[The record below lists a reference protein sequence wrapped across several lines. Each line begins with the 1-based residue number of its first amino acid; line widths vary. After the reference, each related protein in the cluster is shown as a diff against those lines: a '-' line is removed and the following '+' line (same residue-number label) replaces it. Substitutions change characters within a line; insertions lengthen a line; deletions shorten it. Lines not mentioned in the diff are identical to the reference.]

1 MESDIVDDL
10 SDDLIRDV
18 FTYLSTNK
26 YPEASSSSR
35 KRVIRKK
42 ALKFFFSTS
51 GELMYKQKLKGKEP
65 TFLRYVQSP
74 EERRLILLA
83 CHVHPTSGHMGRT
96 RTLHRIKERVMWHGM
111 VKDCTEMIRT
121 CDICQRMNR
130 KLTCGVPELHPIPV
144 KSPWYMIG
152 IDFIGPISPPGEDGS
167 QYILTISDYFT
178 KWVEAIPTPDKT
190 ATTVANCLFKI
201 FMRMGLPRVM
211 LSDNGSE
218 FCNKLN
224 DKLAEILGVKRRLTT
239 PYHPQANGLDERY
252 NQTLQN
258 MLAKFVSTKQTVW
271 SSYLD
276 TCTFAY
282 NTSRHESSTYTPF
295 QLMFGRQAILPVDI
309 DLQKESGD
317 ELHHKYQMLNDPDIV
332 AVQHK
337 HQVILEDA
345 KKHILDAQKKQKQKY
360 DSKCAKPNCFQV
372 GELVMK
378 KNFRRKKMKGGKL
391 QDRFD
396 GPHRVVKKMPHGV
409 YELISKDGTLIRATG
424 GHLKMYH
431 SNMLQG
437 SISFDDKQASS
448 KVISDDPSTS
458 GVKPDDTSICSD
470 IECYDP
476 STPSDAKH
484 DGLPT
489 PSNIGCDDT
498 LTPSDAEHDRLPTP
512 SNIGCDDTLTP
523 SDAEHDRLPT
533 PSNIG
538 CDDTLTPSDAEHD
551 RLPTPSNIGCDDT
564 LTTSDVEH
572 DGLTTPSNTGCDD
585 TLTTS
590 DVERDGLTTP
600 SDVGC
605 DDDTH
610 TISHAKPDDQPTTS
624 DTEPKDL
631 LTLKD
636 AEPPVLLFCSCKTRC
651 ATKRCLCKLNHSF
664 CGHYCHPG
672 KSCCNMET
680 AKPQEVV
687 NLSASEDDAQND
699 SVWIKVGESVLHK
712 EDKVVL
718 SNNGWLTDNII
729 HAAQQLLKQ
738 SHPHISGLQN
748 PILQKTKTFDV
759 QRNLDF
765 VQCLNIKDNHWITV
779 SAASSIPDTINV
791 YDSLNGTLTEPL
803 KQIIAD
809 LMHSAGKQITV
820 QYVSVQYQKGSQDC
834 GLFAIAFACEIC
846 FGKDPSSVTFVQST
860 MRQHLIEGLEQGNIL
875 PFPSAVRRQRSQMV
889 RQEVFRIFCSCRM
902 PNDGRKMIQC
912 SKCREWYHLNCV
924 RVSRKF
930 LRHTVPWF
938 CGCK

>member
-1 MESDIVDDL
+1 MRIQLLGIWGEGHSLQKLEQCMACRKKRLLHEEEMEEEDCMGIENGGEGVGDGEDAGQQIKLLLHHVCSAAGLKLKKEMESDIVDDL

-42 ALKFFFSTS
+42 ALKFFISTS

-498 LTPSDAEHDRLPTP
+498 LTPSDAEHD
-512 SNIGCDDTLTP
+512 G
-523 SDAEHDRLPT
+523 LPT

-664 CGHYCHPG
+664 CGHYCHPAHSDVQYIFSTNNTDQHIAFIESLTLWDAPATILLAASIAMIVVIIKFARAVSCRRSEYEPITEGGDQYWKALTQLIPLAAFPMLFFLFVIPEFVYGFSAQLPTLSKGMELTAAVFISMWGMSSGTAVIAHITVVRLCTYRSRNANVKRQNG
-672 KSCCNMET
+672 KSST
-680 AKPQEVV
+680 RA
-687 NLSASEDDAQND
+687 SARRVDTYSPVK
-699 SVWIKVGESVLHK
+699 STTH
-712 EDKVVL
+712 
-718 SNNGWLTDNII
+718 
-729 HAAQQLLKQ
+729 
-738 SHPHISGLQN
+738 
-748 PILQKTKTFDV
+748 F
-759 QRNLDF
+759 
-765 VQCLNIKDNHWITV
+765 
-779 SAASSIPDTINV
+779 SA
-791 YDSLNGTLTEPL
+791 
-803 KQIIAD
+803 
-809 LMHSAGKQITV
+809 
-820 QYVSVQYQKGSQDC
+820 
-834 GLFAIAFACEIC
+834 
-846 FGKDPSSVTFVQST
+846 
-860 MRQHLIEGLEQGNIL
+860 
-875 PFPSAVRRQRSQMV
+875 
-889 RQEVFRIFCSCRM
+889 
-902 PNDGRKMIQC
+902 PND
-912 SKCREWYHLNCV
+912 
-924 RVSRKF
+924 
-930 LRHTVPWF
+930 T
-938 CGCK
+938 

>member
-42 ALKFFFSTS
+42 ALKFFISTS

-345 KKHILDAQKKQKQKY
+345 KKHILDAQKKQKQK
-360 DSKCAKPNCFQV
+360 
-372 GELVMK
+372 
-378 KNFRRKKMKGGKL
+378 
-391 QDRFD
+391 
-396 GPHRVVKKMPHGV
+396 VVKKMPHGV

-437 SISFDDKQASS
+437 SISCDDKQASS

-484 DGLPT
+484 DG
-489 PSNIGCDDT
+489 
-498 LTPSDAEHDRLPTP
+498 LPTP

-664 CGHYCHPG
+664 CGHYCHP
-672 KSCCNMET
+672 
-680 AKPQEVV
+680 
-687 NLSASEDDAQND
+687 
-699 SVWIKVGESVLHK
+699 
-712 EDKVVL
+712 
-718 SNNGWLTDNII
+718 
-729 HAAQQLLKQ
+729 
-738 SHPHISGLQN
+738 
-748 PILQKTKTFDV
+748 
-759 QRNLDF
+759 
-765 VQCLNIKDNHWITV
+765 
-779 SAASSIPDTINV
+779 
-791 YDSLNGTLTEPL
+791 
-803 KQIIAD
+803 D

-875 PFPSAVRRQRSQMV
+875 PFPSAVRRQSKLNLTHEDYSDGSAPPPPPPSDSINIQAAPPSPTVNAICPQLNGLPQCCADSFFADARVKLFGGLSDGLGKQARPQIDLFHAIAEELSNYFMNSFSS
-889 RQEVFRIFCSCRM
+889 EIANNFANNTSPPSIM
-902 PNDGRKMIQC
+902 PNSNPTVDNFNISSVIHQLLGSLINAIKQNGPRFNKTCIDSQAALVFTTNTQSIQAMI
-912 SKCREWYHLNCV
+912 KDLVLV
-924 RVSRKF
+924 RNITAAF
-930 LRHTVPWF
+930 HFIDQYTINAN
-938 CGCK
+938 

>member
-1 MESDIVDDL
+1 
-10 SDDLIRDV
+10 
-18 FTYLSTNK
+18 
-26 YPEASSSSR
+26 
-35 KRVIRKK
+35 
-42 ALKFFFSTS
+42 
-51 GELMYKQKLKGKEP
+51 
-65 TFLRYVQSP
+65 
-74 EERRLILLA
+74 
-83 CHVHPTSGHMGRT
+83 
-96 RTLHRIKERVMWHGM
+96 
-111 VKDCTEMIRT
+111 
-121 CDICQRMNR
+121 MNR

-167 QYILTISDYFT
+167 QYILIISDYFT

-437 SISFDDKQASS
+437 SISFDDKHLMTSKPPAKIGEVTYGTEHKCQEFTTDSSVQEKEMIYVTFIWTSEVQIYVSDATSIGIQTLLMERCAKLDLRNRLSKSSDESNLKPVDKIQFSGYVKKLTSFNFSCSLQADSVDLSLCIAKLTSLLSS
-448 KVISDDPSTS
+448 LEHLKGDTLDSTS
-458 GVKPDDTSICSD
+458 
-470 IECYDP
+470 E
-476 STPSDAKH
+476 
-484 DGLPT
+484 
-489 PSNIGCDDT
+489 
-498 LTPSDAEHDRLPTP
+498 
-512 SNIGCDDTLTP
+512 
-523 SDAEHDRLPT
+523 
-533 PSNIG
+533 
-538 CDDTLTPSDAEHD
+538 
-551 RLPTPSNIGCDDT
+551 
-564 LTTSDVEH
+564 
-572 DGLTTPSNTGCDD
+572 
-585 TLTTS
+585 
-590 DVERDGLTTP
+590 
-600 SDVGC
+600 
-605 DDDTH
+605 
-610 TISHAKPDDQPTTS
+610 
-624 DTEPKDL
+624 
-631 LTLKD
+631 
-636 AEPPVLLFCSCKTRC
+636 
-651 ATKRCLCKLNHSF
+651 
-664 CGHYCHPG
+664 
-672 KSCCNMET
+672 
-680 AKPQEVV
+680 
-687 NLSASEDDAQND
+687 
-699 SVWIKVGESVLHK
+699 
-712 EDKVVL
+712 L
-718 SNNGWLTDNII
+718 SNLIMSVDCEQGRAEFRGVMLTAVRQNVLTRFTTAGQ
-729 HAAQQLLKQ
+729 HTLMQ
-738 SHPHISGLQN
+738 SHPASRIGLMISSH
-748 PILQKTKTFDV
+748 P
-759 QRNLDF
+759 
-765 VQCLNIKDNHWITV
+765 
-779 SAASSIPDTINV
+779 A
-791 YDSLNGTLTEPL
+791 
-803 KQIIAD
+803 
-809 LMHSAGKQITV
+809 
-820 QYVSVQYQKGSQDC
+820 
-834 GLFAIAFACEIC
+834 
-846 FGKDPSSVTFVQST
+846 
-860 MRQHLIEGLEQGNIL
+860 
-875 PFPSAVRRQRSQMV
+875 
-889 RQEVFRIFCSCRM
+889 
-902 PNDGRKMIQC
+902 
-912 SKCREWYHLNCV
+912 
-924 RVSRKF
+924 
-930 LRHTVPWF
+930 
-938 CGCK
+938 

>member
-42 ALKFFFSTS
+42 ALKFFISTS

-437 SISFDDKQASS
+437 SVSFDDKQASS

-484 DGLPT
+484 DG
-489 PSNIGCDDT
+489 
-498 LTPSDAEHDRLPTP
+498 LPTP

-664 CGHYCHPG
+664 CGHYCHP
-672 KSCCNMET
+672 
-680 AKPQEVV
+680 
-687 NLSASEDDAQND
+687 
-699 SVWIKVGESVLHK
+699 
-712 EDKVVL
+712 
-718 SNNGWLTDNII
+718 
-729 HAAQQLLKQ
+729 
-738 SHPHISGLQN
+738 
-748 PILQKTKTFDV
+748 
-759 QRNLDF
+759 
-765 VQCLNIKDNHWITV
+765 
-779 SAASSIPDTINV
+779 
-791 YDSLNGTLTEPL
+791 
-803 KQIIAD
+803 D

-875 PFPSAVRRQRSQMV
+875 PFPSADQNSGDKPHHGQWRTVDTDQSLALPLL
-889 RQEVFRIFCSCRM
+889 E
-902 PNDGRKMIQC
+902 
-912 SKCREWYHLNCV
+912 
-924 RVSRKF
+924 
-930 LRHTVPWF
+930 LRCPLFGDPAPDIVTYQ
-938 CGCK
+938 

>member
-1 MESDIVDDL
+1 
-10 SDDLIRDV
+10 
-18 FTYLSTNK
+18 
-26 YPEASSSSR
+26 
-35 KRVIRKK
+35 
-42 ALKFFFSTS
+42 
-51 GELMYKQKLKGKEP
+51 
-65 TFLRYVQSP
+65 
-74 EERRLILLA
+74 
-83 CHVHPTSGHMGRT
+83 
-96 RTLHRIKERVMWHGM
+96 
-111 VKDCTEMIRT
+111 
-121 CDICQRMNR
+121 
-130 KLTCGVPELHPIPV
+130 
-144 KSPWYMIG
+144 
-152 IDFIGPISPPGEDGS
+152 
-167 QYILTISDYFT
+167 
-178 KWVEAIPTPDKT
+178 
-190 ATTVANCLFKI
+190 
-201 FMRMGLPRVM
+201 
-211 LSDNGSE
+211 
-218 FCNKLN
+218 
-224 DKLAEILGVKRRLTT
+224 
-239 PYHPQANGLDERY
+239 
-252 NQTLQN
+252 

-498 LTPSDAEHDRLPTP
+498 LTPSDAEHD
-512 SNIGCDDTLTP
+512 G
-523 SDAEHDRLPT
+523 LPT

-687 NLSASEDDAQND
+687 NLSASEDDA
-699 SVWIKVGESVLHK
+699 
-712 EDKVVL
+712 
-718 SNNGWLTDNII
+718 
-729 HAAQQLLKQ
+729 
-738 SHPHISGLQN
+738 
-748 PILQKTKTFDV
+748 
-759 QRNLDF
+759 
-765 VQCLNIKDNHWITV
+765 
-779 SAASSIPDTINV
+779 
-791 YDSLNGTLTEPL
+791 
-803 KQIIAD
+803 
-809 LMHSAGKQITV
+809 
-820 QYVSVQYQKGSQDC
+820 
-834 GLFAIAFACEIC
+834 
-846 FGKDPSSVTFVQST
+846 
-860 MRQHLIEGLEQGNIL
+860 
-875 PFPSAVRRQRSQMV
+875 
-889 RQEVFRIFCSCRM
+889 
-902 PNDGRKMIQC
+902 KMIL
-912 SKCREWYHLNCV
+912 Y
-924 RVSRKF
+924 
-930 LRHTVPWF
+930 
-938 CGCK
+938 G

>member
-42 ALKFFFSTS
+42 ALKFFISTS

-512 SNIGCDDTLTP
+512 SNIGCDDTLT
-523 SDAEHDRLPT
+523 
-533 PSNIG
+533 
-538 CDDTLTPSDAEHD
+538 
-551 RLPTPSNIGCDDT
+551 
-564 LTTSDVEH
+564 TSDVEH

-664 CGHYCHPG
+664 CGHYCHPADLAKTPASKRVKG
-672 KSCCNMET
+672 FSGEVMET
-680 AKPQEVV
+680 SSAAGLSKNQLDSLHQDISDLVV
-687 NLSASEDDAQND
+687 AGD
-699 SVWIKVGESVLHK
+699 
-712 EDKVVL
+712 
-718 SNNGWLTDNII
+718 
-729 HAAQQLLKQ
+729 
-738 SHPHISGLQN
+738 HISTIFAGDCMVA
-748 PILQKTKTFDV
+748 KV
-759 QRNLDF
+759 
-765 VQCLNIKDNHWITV
+765 IKYTRAQV
-779 SAASSIPDTINV
+779 ASVAASSKMKESFILRGCLLAKASIVSFTETLIHLCTASRANPFILSSVIVDLSISGTCYTSVLTIPTPQLFSGTTVTCRDG
-791 YDSLNGTLTEPL
+791 LFGTLIGSGTLNIQLASSP
-803 KQIIAD
+803 
-809 LMHSAGKQITV
+809 SAPTITSLISTYSDQLTV
-820 QYVSVQYQKGSQDC
+820 TWTSVPTATSYNVSINDCVNTLVPIPSTGAPQYSFTGLANNTVYTVSVV
-834 GLFAIAFACEIC
+834 AINCA
-846 FGKDPSSVTFVQST
+846 
-860 MRQHLIEGLEQGNIL
+860 EQ
-875 PFPSAVRRQRSQMV
+875 
-889 RQEVFRIFCSCRM
+889 
-902 PNDGRKMIQC
+902 
-912 SKCREWYHLNCV
+912 
-924 RVSRKF
+924 
-930 LRHTVPWF
+930 
-938 CGCK
+938 

>member
-42 ALKFFFSTS
+42 ALKFFISTS
-51 GELMYKQKLKGKEP
+51 GELMYKQKLKGK
-65 TFLRYVQSP
+65 
-74 EERRLILLA
+74 
-83 CHVHPTSGHMGRT
+83 
-96 RTLHRIKERVMWHGM
+96 
-111 VKDCTEMIRT
+111 IRT

-538 CDDTLTPSDAEHD
+538 CDDTLT
-551 RLPTPSNIGCDDT
+551 
-564 LTTSDVEH
+564 TSDVEH

-672 KSCCNMET
+672 SYLDFEPLGVLCLVT
-680 AKPQEVV
+680 
-687 NLSASEDDAQND
+687 SARSKDEDCGDEREECGFVRVTPNA
-699 SVWIKVGESVLHK
+699 
-712 EDKVVL
+712 DKTR
-718 SNNGWLTDNII
+718 SFP
-729 HAAQQLLKQ
+729 Q
-738 SHPHISGLQN
+738 SHW
-748 PILQKTKTFDV
+748 
-759 QRNLDF
+759 RN
-765 VQCLNIKDNHWITV
+765 
-779 SAASSIPDTINV
+779 
-791 YDSLNGTLTEPL
+791 E
-803 KQIIAD
+803 
-809 LMHSAGKQITV
+809 
-820 QYVSVQYQKGSQDC
+820 
-834 GLFAIAFACEIC
+834 
-846 FGKDPSSVTFVQST
+846 
-860 MRQHLIEGLEQGNIL
+860 
-875 PFPSAVRRQRSQMV
+875 AV
-889 RQEVFRIFCSCRM
+889 
-902 PNDGRKMIQC
+902 
-912 SKCREWYHLNCV
+912 
-924 RVSRKF
+924 
-930 LRHTVPWF
+930 
-938 CGCK
+938 